1 MSTYCQELK
10 HKITYGDPFFIL
22 IPEGKPGG
30 AIVSIEAMNRVSES
44 DRLIEPGIGTVAVYA
59 ADSTYSM
66 GDTYSWF
73 HITKQAYLFSLSEHT
88 FDTLFRNSKALFE
101 S

>member
-1 MSTYCQELK
+1 MSTYCQELN

-22 IPEGKPGG
+22 IQEGKPGG
-30 AIVSIEAMNRVSES
+30 AIVSIEAMNRVPES
-44 DRLIEPGIGTVAVYA
+44 DRLSETGIGTVAVYA

-66 GDTYSWF
+66 GDTYSWS
-73 HITKQAYLFSLSEHT
+73 HITKQAYLFSVSDHM
-88 FDTLFRNSKALFE
+88 FDTLFPNCKALFE

>member
-10 HKITYGDPFFIL
+10 HKITFGDPFFIL

-44 DRLIEPGIGTVAVYA
+44 DRLTEPGIGTMAVYA

-73 HITKQAYLFSLSEHT
+73 DITKQAYLFSLSEHT
-88 FDTLFRNSKALFE
+88 FDTLFPNSKALFE

>member
-22 IPEGKPGG
+22 IPEGKSGG

-44 DRLIEPGIGTVAVYA
+44 DRLTEPG
-59 ADSTYSM
+59 
-66 GDTYSWF
+66 
-73 HITKQAYLFSLSEHT
+73 
-88 FDTLFRNSKALFE
+88 
-101 S
+101 